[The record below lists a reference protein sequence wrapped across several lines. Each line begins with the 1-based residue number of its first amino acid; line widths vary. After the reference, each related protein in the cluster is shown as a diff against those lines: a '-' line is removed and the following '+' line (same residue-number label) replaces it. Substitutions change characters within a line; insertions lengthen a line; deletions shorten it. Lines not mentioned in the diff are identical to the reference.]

1 MELIVDENLISF
13 NGLAQ
18 KIFDYFCC
26 RFIWVPVICRK
37 ILRLVGLSTSVCGTG
52 GISAHTAT
60 YSTNGSAHETQN
72 LSTKLRKTNKVPEH
86 RSGKCEFP
94 ALFSLSFCSFY
105 ADFNF
110 SIYTILGNGI
120 NCRLPCFFCSDFT
133 FF

>member
-13 NGLAQ
+13 NVLAQ

-26 RFIWVPVICRK
+26 RFIWIPVICRK

-72 LSTKLRKTNKVPEH
+72 LSTKLRKTNKVPDH
-86 RSGKCEFP
+86 RSGIFRHFFLYHF
-94 ALFSLSFCSFY
+94 AAFTLTL
-105 ADFNF
+105 
-110 SIYTILGNGI
+110 ILA
-120 NCRLPCFFCSDFT
+120 FT
-133 FF
+133 PFWATA